1 MLRYGGAADTKFYRY
16 IKEEKMA
23 KNSEFGLNSMTQIK
37 IFLLYLLDNIRYP
50 IEYSLLSRIISE
62 STDDVTLDYEECLRE
77 LADMGHLWFDEM
89 DGEKYYMISDSGRLV
104 AAELYDSVDA
114 DIRER
119 GVSAASRLI
128 SLRNSGASIS
138 ATVTETDNK
147 RFKVTLDARDP
158 SGEYMSLSLT
168 VATESE
174 AKLIRDNFKNN
185 PDGVYRGILFSA
197 TGRFEFMT

>member
-1 MLRYGGAADTKFYRY
+1 
-16 IKEEKMA
+16 MA

-62 STDDVTLDYEECLRE
+62 STDEMTLDYEECLRE

-89 DGEKYYMISDSGRLV
+89 DGEKYYMISDTGRLV

-128 SLRNSGASIS
+128 SLRNSGASID
-138 ATVTETDNK
+138 AKITETDNK
-147 RFKVTLDARDP
+147 RFKVTLDARDA

-174 AKLIRDNFKNN
+174 ARRIRDSFINN
-185 PDGVYRGILFSA
+185 PDGVYRGIMFSA
-197 TGRFEFMT
+197 TGRFEFMA

>member
-1 MLRYGGAADTKFYRY
+1 
-16 IKEEKMA
+16 MA

-62 STDDVTLDYEECLRE
+62 STDDMTLDYEECLRE

-138 ATVTETDNK
+138 ATVQQTDNK

-174 AKLIRDNFKNN
+174 AELIRDNFKNN

-197 TGRFEFMT
+197 TGRFEFMM